1 MSIEKGISRYRFQDT
16 LIFEISVI
24 EKQKVGANIVIKPVK
39 SLFYDN
45 KSGCQMMIK
54 YKFKNI

>member
-1 MSIEKGISRYRFQDT
+1 M
-16 LIFEISVI
+16 IFEISVI

>member
-1 MSIEKGISRYRFQDT
+1 M
-16 LIFEISVI
+16 IFEISVI

-45 KSGCQMMIK
+45 KSGCKVKIK
-54 YKFKNI
+54 YKFQKI

>member
-1 MSIEKGISRYRFQDT
+1 M
-16 LIFEISVI
+16 IFEISVI

-39 SLFYDN
+39 PLFYDN
-45 KSGCQMMIK
+45 KSGCQVMIK